1 MSQKMLTK
9 HQNILE
15 KQKKLFDELQRKNQE
30 AADKDTLQAPSN
42 QPETN
47 NITKRKTMAQLNRNS
62 LTLGLNNNRTSKLL
76 NMNFMN

>member
-30 AADKDTLQAPSN
+30 AADKDTL
-42 QPETN
+42 
-47 NITKRKTMAQLNRNS
+47 
-62 LTLGLNNNRTSKLL
+62 
-76 NMNFMN
+76 